1 MTRFFA
7 SVFVVMLSV
16 TPVLA
21 QKRVNNNSWQFT
33 DGAVTYPDAGT
44 AAATWDETPAYHGGP
59 KANY

>member
-1 MTRFFA
+1 
-7 SVFVVMLSV
+7 MLSV

-21 QKRVNNNSWQFT
+21 QKRVNNWQFT
-33 DGAVTYPDAGT
+33 EGAVTYPDAGM